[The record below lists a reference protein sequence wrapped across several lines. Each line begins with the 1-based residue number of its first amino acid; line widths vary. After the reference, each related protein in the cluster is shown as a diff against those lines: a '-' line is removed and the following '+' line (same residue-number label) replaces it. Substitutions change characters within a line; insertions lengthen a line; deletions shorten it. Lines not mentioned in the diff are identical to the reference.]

1 MILLPRKNLLQRE
14 EDSPI
19 EDFYHYVECSDV
31 KIDLQIEDFYGEHDS
46 MKKNSGKKWKKHEEA
61 PHPTQR
67 SMESRSPRGFSG
79 HRSSKDMTARNP
91 HVDTTNPPIWLSGL
105 LDSMKQIESK
115 VDKSL
120 AEVEKIINKA
130 EKKRR

>member
-1 MILLPRKNLLQRE
+1 
-14 EDSPI
+14 
-19 EDFYHYVECSDV
+19 
-31 KIDLQIEDFYGEHDS
+31 
-46 MKKNSGKKWKKHEEA
+46 
-61 PHPTQR
+61 
-67 SMESRSPRGFSG
+67 
-79 HRSSKDMTARNP
+79 MTARNP